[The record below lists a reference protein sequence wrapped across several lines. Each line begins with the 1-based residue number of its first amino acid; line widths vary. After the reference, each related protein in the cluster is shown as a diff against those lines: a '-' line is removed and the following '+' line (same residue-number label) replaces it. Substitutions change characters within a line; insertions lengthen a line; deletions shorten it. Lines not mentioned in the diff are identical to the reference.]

1 MLESLEFLFSPVVLP
16 SAYKFTFPLYPVS
29 GRSYNSSMK
38 TSLTWISQTPL
49 VEISQFITGQHSR
62 MSPDEIERA
71 ESLKE
76 TE

>member
-1 MLESLEFLFSPVVLP
+1 
-16 SAYKFTFPLYPVS
+16 
-29 GRSYNSSMK
+29 MK

-49 VEISQFITGQHSR
+49 GEISQFITGQHSR